1 MRHLPLLLATLVLA
15 ACAGRPGAPSV
26 PPSARVP
33 LVRGP
38 LEAPWVVRD
47 AGLHRA
53 QRISVRSHLISRVD
67 TLVRADSLESTLD
80 VAWSEV
86 PNVTPRRVAGMVTRF
101 AVRVLPDTLEV
112 VPGGVTLPFSF
123 VAELAGDAIP
133 SVTTPPSASCDQ
145 PNAAVIQGWRE
156 AWLSLPE
163 RLEPGQRWRDSTHY
177 VFCRDGI
184 PLAVDVVRQFTV
196 VEAEDRGGE
205 VVVAI
210 DRETQQTLYGS
221 GTQFGE
227 PVSLRGD
234 GSGTMRLW
242 VALRR
247 GVIVDAEGTSTL
259 RVDFEGR
266 RRQQQLVQT
275 SLVQITAPE

>member
-1 MRHLPLLLATLVLA
+1 MRRLLLVLATFSLA
-15 ACAGRPGAPSV
+15 ACAGRSPAPSSAPSV
-26 PPSARVP
+26 RTP
-33 LVRGP
+33 LVRNA
-38 LEAPWVVRD
+38 LDAPWQVRD

-67 TLVRADSLESTLD
+67 SVVREDSLESRLD

-86 PNVTPRRVAGMVTRF
+86 PDASPRRVAGMVTRF
-101 AVRVLPDTLEV
+101 EVRVLPDTTGV
-112 VPGGVTLPFSF
+112 VPSGVTLPFSF
-123 VAELAGDAIP
+123 VAELATGAIP
-133 SVTTPPSASCDQ
+133 AVTTPPSASCDQ

-156 AWLSLPE
+156 AWVSLPA
-163 RLEPGQRWRDSTHY
+163 RLEPGQRWQDSSRY

-184 PLAVDVVRQFTV
+184 PLTAEVVRAFTA

-205 VVVAI
+205 VVVVV
-210 DRETQQTLYGS
+210 DRETRQTLRGE

-227 PVSLRGD
+227 PVTLRGEGD
-234 GSGTMRLW
+234 GTMRLW

-259 RVDFEGR
+259 RVELEGR
-266 RRQQQLVQT
+266 RRRQELVQT
-275 SLVQITAPE
+275 SLVQIAAPE